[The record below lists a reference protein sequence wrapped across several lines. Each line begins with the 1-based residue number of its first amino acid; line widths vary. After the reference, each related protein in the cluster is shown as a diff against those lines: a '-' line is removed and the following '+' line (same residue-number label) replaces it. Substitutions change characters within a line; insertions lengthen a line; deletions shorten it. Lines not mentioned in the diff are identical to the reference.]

1 MAISLAQVTGG
12 QQLRNDVNA
21 LQKSY
26 DAAKVITSIQKA
38 AAEGE
43 TPAVMFSVDELLSQ
57 IKTTLDG
64 VAGDGSDSISS
75 LKQSIKDIS
84 ERKVKDTVRMQYS
97 VDYDA
102 AGESY
107 IFSGAA
113 PSNAILSQV
122 PGIDVTVALPVYTLD
137 NKAVYDTE
145 GNQLLFSYETDT
157 FSGTPAKLDLS
168 TSKTNSKDS
177 ANVEANILNYV
188 PLNNSFSFKV
198 FPVGTFEL
206 GSIPEA
212 ALLDNE
218 EIDLLAYDKIINK
231 IIVELAKDDDVVAAI
246 VNKVGENTVAEQVT
260 AITDAL
266 ATRILALESG
276 KFDKANVIAD
286 VTTTDE
292 ETGESSITE
301 GAISAVA
308 DASNEKV
315 VSEKVLARKFAA
327 IQTAIENAGI
337 SADTTYVSKADVIRT
352 DAEGEDA
359 IKAIR
364 TVAEASDDKV
374 VSEKAIA
381 STKATLDA
389 SIKEAKDAADAAQT
403 SADGAVSKDDIVTE
417 IHPLALVEGESGD
430 VASDEKVPSEKAIVN
445 KLQIITENVNTK
457 LDSYVQKADV
467 VGTLHTNVEDAA
479 ANNVASEIAVINGI
493 KAANAEQTTAINA
506 LSTAITALS
515 SEVQALNNIH
525 EVVDIVAISGADPV
539 TSFTLTEVPN
549 SDKVQMFIN
558 GIMYNEGEDFTVDR
572 GTKIVTWISN
582 EFDINNELADKVK
595 FVYKS
600 GNKLSNNTGL
610 VTILHQDYIPTTGTF
625 RVGDLVF
632 RLTMTQGNN
641 IGWVCTEAGTP
652 GAWTEF
658 GVVDFGETIKVVEED
673 EEG

>member
-1 MAISLAQVTGG
+1 MAISLSQITGG

-26 DAAKVITSIQKA
+26 NAAKVITSIQKTV
-38 AAEGE
+38 AEGE
-43 TPAVMFSVDELLSQ
+43 TPAVYNVDELLSQ

-64 VAGDGSDSISS
+64 VAGDGSDSIAS

-84 ERKVKDTVRMQYS
+84 ERKVKDTVRMQYAATYDAVTETYS
-97 VDYDA
+97 VDVSGIDDA
-102 AGESY
+102 
-107 IFSGAA
+107 
-113 PSNAILSQV
+113 V
-122 PGIDVTVALPVYTLD
+122 PGIDKTIALPVYTID

-177 ANVEANILNYV
+177 ANVEANVLNYV

-231 IIVELAKDDDVVAAI
+231 IIVELAKDDDVVTAI
-246 VNKVGENTVAEQVT
+246 VEKVGENTVADQIKT
-260 AITDAL
+260 ITDAL
-266 ATRILALESG
+266 DNRIKSLESD

-286 VTTTDE
+286 VVTKDE
-292 ETGESSITE
+292 EDNDVVTE
-301 GAISAVA
+301 GTIAAVA
-308 DASNEKV
+308 EASNEKV
-315 VSEKVLARKFAA
+315 VSEKVLARELKS
-327 IQTAIENAGI
+327 IRDSITNAGATADI
-337 SADTTYVSKADVIRT
+337 SYVAKADVIRT
-352 DAEGEDA
+352 DAEGEDV

-364 TVAEASDDKV
+364 VVAEASDDKV

-403 SADGAVSKDDIVTE
+403 SADEAISKENIVTE
-417 IHPLALVEGESGD
+417 IHPLALAEGESGD
-430 VASDEKVPSEKAIVN
+430 VASDDKVPSEKAIVN
-445 KLQIITENVNTK
+445 KLQAVTENVNTR
-457 LDSYVQKADV
+457 LNSYVQKADV
-467 VGTLHTNVEDAA
+467 VGTLHANIEDAA
-479 ANNVASEIAVINGI
+479 VSSVASEIAVINGI

-506 LSTAITALS
+506 LSTALTALS

-525 EVVDIVAISGADPV
+525 EVVDVVAVSGTDPV

-572 GTKIVTWISN
+572 ETKIVTWVSS
-582 EFDINNELADKVK
+582 EFDINNEVADKVK

-600 GNKLSNNTGL
+600 GNKLNNNTGL

-652 GAWTEF
+652 GTWTEF
-658 GVVDFGETIKVVEED
+658 GVVNFGETIKVVEED